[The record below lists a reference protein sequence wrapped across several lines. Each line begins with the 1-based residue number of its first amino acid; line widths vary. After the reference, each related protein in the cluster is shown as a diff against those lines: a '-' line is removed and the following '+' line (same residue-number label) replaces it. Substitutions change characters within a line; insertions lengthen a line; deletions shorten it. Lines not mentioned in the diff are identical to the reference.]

1 MQYNDSDPYIWMPIY
16 LYGAYLCYQ
25 AIQKKYNPLLYIIGL
40 SVYTVYGLFLL
51 FDKTGVINW
60 MTNHQ
65 AENIAKTMK
74 AETPWIEETREFFGL
89 LILIVVL
96 VINMIWLKKNKVSAA
111 RTMNE

>member
-1 MQYNDSDPYIWMPIY
+1 M
-16 LYGAYLCYQ
+16 
-25 AIQKKYNPLLYIIGL
+25 YIIGL
-40 SVYTVYGLFLL
+40 SVYTIYGLFLL

-60 MTNHQ
+60 MTNDQ

-96 VINMIWLKKNKVSAA
+96 VINMIWLKK
-111 RTMNE
+111 E